1 MNGLSLS
8 TKLNLTSLPTPLEPL
23 SNLSRA
29 LGIDL
34 WIKRD
39 DLTSPAGGGNKVRK
53 LEFLLADAVGQAARA
68 VITIGAVQSNHC
80 RQTSLLA
87 RKLGMEAH
95 LVLVGETPSRPEG
108 NLLLSQLGGAVFH
121 FGSSD
126 FEEGQA
132 NLQRITQELKE
143 LDKRPYLIPY
153 GGSNSLGV
161 QGYMAAYEELQEQA
175 RIRGI
180 SFDWIVHSSSSGGT
194 QAGLLLAQ
202 EVIGGNEKV
211 IGISAGPCAADLIT
225 NITTLI
231 RDTAKLL
238 AVPSTLTTAGILIR
252 DQFVGPG
259 YALLDGKTVDAIRI
273 LTRQEAILLDPV
285 YTGKAF
291 AGLLALART
300 HQVGGH
306 VLFWHTG
313 GIPALYSFADA
324 LGQIGANECSD

>member
-8 TKLNLTSLPTPLEPL
+8 NKLNLTSLPTPLEPL

-53 LEFLLADAVGQAARA
+53 LEFLLAEAVSQAARA

-121 FGSSD
+121 FGSRD

-143 LDKRPYLIPY
+143 LNKRPYLIPY
-153 GGSNSLGV
+153 GGSNRLGV

-202 EVIGGNEKV
+202 EIIGGNEKV

-231 RDTAKLL
+231 RDTAQFL

-259 YALLDGKTVDAIRI
+259 YAYLDGKTVDAIRI
-273 LTRQEAILLDPV
+273 MAHQEAILLDPV

-291 AGLLALART
+291 AGLLVLART

-324 LGQIGANECSD
+324 LGRIGVNGCSD

>member
-8 TKLNLTSLPTPLEPL
+8 NKLNLTSWPTPLEPL

-53 LEFLLADAVGQAARA
+53 LEFLLAEAIKQKARA

-95 LVLVGETPSRPEG
+95 LVLVGETPSRREG
-108 NLLLSQLGGAVFH
+108 NLLLSWLGGAVFH
-121 FGSSD
+121 FGSRNS
-126 FEEGQA
+126 EEGQA
-132 NLQRITQELKE
+132 NLQRIAQELEE
-143 LDKRPYLIPY
+143 LGKRPYLIPY
-153 GGSNSLGV
+153 GGSNCLGV

-175 RIRGI
+175 GIRGI

-202 EVIGGNEKV
+202 EASGGSEKV
-211 IGISAGPCAADLIT
+211 IGISAGPPAADLVA
-225 NITTLI
+225 NITALI
-231 RDTAKLL
+231 RDTAELL
-238 AVPSTLTTAGILIR
+238 AVPSTQTTAGILIQ
-252 DQFVGPG
+252 DEFVGPG
-259 YALLDGKTVDAIRI
+259 YAVLDGPTEDAMRI
-273 LTRQEAILLDPV
+273 LAQEEAILLDPV

-300 HQVGGH
+300 HQVGGR

-324 LGQIGANECSD
+324 LGQTGANGCSD

>member
-1 MNGLSLS
+1 MNELSLS
-8 TKLNLTSLPTPLEPL
+8 NKLNLTSRPTPLESL
-23 SNLSRA
+23 SNLSQA

-53 LEFLLADAVGQAARA
+53 LEFLLAEAVSQGARA

-87 RKLGMEAH
+87 RKLNMEAH
-95 LVLVGETPSRPEG
+95 LVLVGEPPSRCEG

-121 FGSSD
+121 YGSRDS
-126 FEEGQA
+126 EEGQA
-132 NLQRITQELKE
+132 EIQRITQELRE
-143 LDKRPYLIPY
+143 SDKRPYLIPY
-153 GGSNSLGV
+153 GGSNHLGV
-161 QGYMAAYEELQEQA
+161 QGYMAAYGELQEQV
-175 RIRGI
+175 RILGI

-202 EVIGGNEKV
+202 QVIGGSEKV

-231 RDTAKLL
+231 CDTAKFL
-238 AVPSTLTTAGILIR
+238 AIASTHTTASILIR

-259 YALLDGKTVDAIRI
+259 YALLDGKTVDAMRI
-273 LTRQEAILLDPV
+273 LARQEAILLDPV

-291 AGLLALART
+291 AGLLALVRT
-300 HQVGGH
+300 HQVGGR

-324 LGQIGANECSD
+324 LGQMGATGCSD